1 MLETTSPQGPL
12 VVLDLSDLVP
22 PCDFVQWHWRSVAG
36 VPFLLRNLLTLQRS
50 GTEKALVYLGN
61 QHEAGAVEDLGNK
74 LQADPRLKIKWDLIA
89 ENFQPA
95 RASQL
100 AHRVLILDGRAVH
113 DRVEVAAAL
122 RKLDQKDGHG
132 PWAVETLS
140 ATSENRIEREEDFL
154 LQHNR
159 LLRAGGGLG
168 NDSLITRWL
177 SRTVSTRLTRLV
189 IDTALT
195 PNQVTLF
202 SFLLGLLAAWRFFQ
216 GGYWPGVMG
225 GALLVFSTW
234 VDGVDGELA
243 RLKFMESKLGAKLD
257 IYCDNI
263 VHFVL
268 FLAIGLGLAKTMDRE
283 LYALLGI
290 IAAIGSLLSFFMLNA
305 LVTAGKS
312 TDANS
317 SSEKSEKPK
326 PTPNLAEKMA
336 NRDFIHLLFL
346 LALFGRVDVFLW
358 LTAIGVTIFTL
369 YLVFLRIRSSGQGG

>member
-1 MLETTSPQGPL
+1 MLESSTSRQVPL
-12 VVLDLSDLVP
+12 AILDLSAPDQSG
-22 PCDFVQWHWRSVAG
+22 DFVQWHWRCVAG
-36 VPFLLRNLLTLQRS
+36 VPFLLRNLLILQQI
-50 GTEKALVYLGN
+50 GVEKVLVYLGD
-61 QHEAGAVEDLGNK
+61 HPGAVEGLGKK
-74 LQADPRLKIKWDLIA
+74 LRAVSRLQIKWELIA
-89 ENFQPA
+89 ENFQSA
-95 RASQL
+95 QASQL
-100 AHRVLILDGRAVH
+100 AERIIVLDGRALH
-113 DRVEVAAAL
+113 DKNEVAAAIHTL
-122 RKLDQKDGHG
+122 CRKDG
-132 PWAVETLS
+132 PETVEILS
-140 ATSENRIEREEDFL
+140 GNPENRIDREEDFR

-168 NDSLITRWL
+168 NDSLVTRWL

-202 SFLLGLLAAWRFFQ
+202 SFFLGLVAAWLFFK
-216 GGYWPGVMG
+216 GGYWPCVMG

-263 VHFVL
+263 VHFFL

-283 LYALLGI
+283 LYTYLGI

-305 LVTAGKS
+305 LVTASKS
-312 TDANS
+312 TTTRDV
-317 SSEKSEKPK
+317 SENPK
-326 PTPNLAEKMA
+326 PNLAEKMA

-346 LALFGRVDVFLW
+346 LTLFGRVEIFLW
-358 LTAIGVTIFTL
+358 LTALGVTAFTL
-369 YLVFLRIRSSGQGG
+369 YLLYLKI

>member
-1 MLETTSPQGPL
+1 MLESTSTEAPL
-12 VVLDLSDLVP
+12 AVLDLSGPVP
-22 PCDFVQWHWRSVAG
+22 PGDFVHWHWRSVAG

-50 GTEKALVYLGN
+50 GAEKALIYLGDLD
-61 QHEAGAVEDLGNK
+61 GSGVVEDLSKK
-74 LQADPRLKIKWDLIA
+74 LRADSRLQMKWDLIA

-95 RASQL
+95 HAPEL
-100 AHRVLILDGRAVH
+100 AHRVLVLNGRAVC
-113 DRVEVAAAL
+113 DRNEVAAAL
-122 RKLDQKDGHG
+122 RDLCQKDGHG
-132 PWAVETLS
+132 SGAVETLP
-140 ATSENRIEREEDFL
+140 ARPENRIAGEEDFL
-154 LQHNR
+154 LQHER

-168 NDSLITRWL
+168 NDSLVTRWL

-202 SFLLGLLAAWRFFQ
+202 SFFLGLMAAWRFFQ
-216 GGYWPGVMG
+216 GGYWAGVIG
-225 GALLVFSTW
+225 GTLLVFATW

-263 VHFVL
+263 IHFLL
-268 FLAIGLGLAKTMDRE
+268 FLAIGLGLAKTMDPE
-283 LYALLGI
+283 IYTLLGI

-305 LVTAGKS
+305 LVTASKSTAARNSTGKS
-312 TDANS
+312 G
-317 SSEKSEKPK
+317 KPK
-326 PTPNLAEKMA
+326 PTPTLAEKMA

-358 LTAIGVTIFTL
+358 LTAVGVTVFTL
-369 YLVFLRIRSSGQGG
+369 YLLFLRIRSSGQGG